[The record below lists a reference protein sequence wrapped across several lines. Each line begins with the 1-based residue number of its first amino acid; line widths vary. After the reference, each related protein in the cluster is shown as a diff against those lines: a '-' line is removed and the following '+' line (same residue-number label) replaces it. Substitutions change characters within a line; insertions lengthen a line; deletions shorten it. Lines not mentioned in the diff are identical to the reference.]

1 MHSCHFLQIF
11 DRPGT
16 DTASRKIDDPKESRI
31 VGRIVDQLKVRNG
44 MLDFGPFEEAETTI
58 NPIGNTCTE
67 KPMLDHARLCI
78 GTIKDGDLFS
88 LHPFPYQVIDFFQN
102 PLHFVQIGRRFTN
115 PDPGSPSP
123 ASVCRILAQTV
134 PGCVRSGY
142 CRFEDIGRVNG

>member
-115 PDPGSPSP
+115 PDRFPFTGIGMQ
-123 ASVCRILAQTV
+123 VLAQTV
-134 PGCVRSGY
+134 PVVCDQGIG
-142 CRFEDIGRVNG
+142 RFEDIAV